1 MAAIGFIGLGSMG
14 LCLATRLI
22 KRGWAV
28 AGHDPAPA
36 AAQAFAAAGG
46 ELAESLPDL
55 VRGCPVL
62 LVALSSRE
70 AYDQVLAGIATAGG
84 GGWLIDINTLDPAEK
99 LATRDRMSGTGWTM
113 LDCTVSG
120 TPVMVEK
127 NLHSLYVSGLDGTGP
142 VEGDLE
148 RMIADMAVK
157 RFDVGAF
164 GNAARIKLV
173 INMMVICHNVV
184 AAEAMGLGLKAGL
197 APDKLYELI
206 TASAGTSRIFEV
218 RGRMMAEGTY
228 PPETMYSLI
237 ADKDG
242 PIIADFARG
251 LRVPLT
257 MLPPALQAH
266 VDALTTRWAETDP
279 ASLCAVIED
288 RTGHRREG
296 TAG

>member
-14 LCLATRLI
+14 LCLARRLI
-22 KRGWAV
+22 GRGWAV
-28 AGHDPAPA
+28 AGHDPAPGPA
-36 AAQAFAAAGG
+36 AAFAEAGGQAAGSAAELARDCPVLIVALASSSVYHKVIDEIAAAGG
-46 ELAESLPDL
+46 
-55 VRGCPVL
+55 
-62 LVALSSRE
+62 
-70 AYDQVLAGIATAGG
+70 T
-84 GGWLIDINTLDPAEK
+84 GGWLLDINTLDPSEK
-99 LATRDRMSGTGWTM
+99 LAARDRLAGSGWTM

-127 NLHSLYVSGLDGTGP
+127 DLHSFYVSGAP
-142 VEGDLE
+142 VEGEVDRLIGDL
-148 RMIADMAVK
+148 AVK
-157 RFDVGAF
+157 RFDVGDF
-164 GNAARIKLV
+164 GNAARIKLI

-197 APDKLYELI
+197 APEQLYELI
-206 TASAGTSRIFEV
+206 GASAGTSRIFEV
-218 RGRMMAEGTY
+218 RGKMMVDGAY

-242 PIIADFARG
+242 PTIADFARR

-288 RTGHRREG
+288 RTNHRRTDPAE
-296 TAG
+296 

>member
-22 KRGWAV
+22 EHGWAV
-28 AGHDPAPA
+28 AGHDPAPGP
-36 AAQAFAAAGG
+36 AQAFVAAGG
-46 ELAESLPDL
+46 ELAASLPDL
-55 VRGCPVL
+55 VRNCPVL
-62 LVALSSRE
+62 LVALSSRA
-70 AYDQVLAGIATAGG
+70 AYDQVLAGIAAAGG

-99 LATRDRMSGTGWTM
+99 LAARDRMAGTGWTM

-127 NLHSLYVSGLDGTGP
+127 DLHSLYVSGGP

-197 APDKLYELI
+197 DPDQLYELI

-218 RGRMMAEGTY
+218 RGRMMATGVY

-242 PIIADFARG
+242 PTIADFARG

-257 MLPPALQAH
+257 MLPPAIQAH
-266 VDALTTRWAETDP
+266 IDALTTRWGETDP

-288 RTGHRREG
+288 RIGHRRQDA
-296 TAG
+296 TR